1 MGVYEARG
9 QLGKAIKDLGLRFT
23 EAKVGWDDPVAHAL
37 ESDFIVPLEIDLR
50 NAIAAMDHAGA
61 ILQQARHDCDE

>member
-9 QLGKAIKDLGLRFT
+9 QLGKAMKELATRFA

-37 ESDFIVPLEIDLR
+37 EADFLVPLEIDLR
-50 NAIAAMDHAGA
+50 NAISAMDHAGA
-61 ILQQARHDCDE
+61 ILQQARQDCDE